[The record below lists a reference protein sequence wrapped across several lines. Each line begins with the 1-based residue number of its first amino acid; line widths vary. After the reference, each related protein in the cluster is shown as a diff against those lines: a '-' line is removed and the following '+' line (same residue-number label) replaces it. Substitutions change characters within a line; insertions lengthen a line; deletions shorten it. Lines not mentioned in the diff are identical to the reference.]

1 MKIQNFFDT
10 DTSTLT
16 YVVFDE
22 ATKDAVVID
31 PVLDFDPPSGKIED
45 RSAQLVIQFV
55 KDHHLKIHYILE
67 THAHADHLSSSQLLK
82 QNFSGARVGIN
93 KRIKIV
99 QEVFQAVFNLEN
111 FNADGSDFDFLI
123 EDEKE
128 FKAGSIT
135 IFPIPTPGHTPA
147 CTSFVIGNNVFTG
160 DALFMPDYGTG
171 RCDFPK
177 GSASDLYASVMR
189 LYQLPDETQV
199 FVGHDY
205 QPNDRALQFQ
215 TTIGESKKNN
225 IQLKSTTSRED
236 YISFREARDKTL
248 KAPRLLLPSLQV
260 NIAAGHL
267 PEREAN
273 GVSYLK
279 LPLRAVLKIG
289 KL

>member
-31 PVLDFDPPSGKIED
+31 PVLDFDPPSGRIED

-55 KDHHLKIHYILE
+55 KDHHLKIHFILE

-82 QNFSGARVGIN
+82 QNFSGARIGIN

-99 QEVFQAVFNLEN
+99 QEFFRGVFNLEN
-111 FNADGSDFDFLI
+111 FKADGSDFDFLI

-215 TTIGESKKNN
+215 TTIGESKNTN
-225 IQLKSTTSRED
+225 IQLNSTTSRED

-267 PEREAN
+267 PEREKN

-279 LPLRAVLKIG
+279 LPLKTVFKTGQL
-289 KL
+289 